1 MSDEKN
7 LNEENNESVNNEEQ
21 TPVETEETTAEQAEE
36 TAETPA
42 ETEETPVE
50 TEVSETAE
58 TEETPAVA
66 EENTDVEVD
75 EAVAAAQAAFENVQ
89 KDEQKKGGKG
99 GLIAIIVAA
108 VIVVA
113 IVVVLAVK
121 FGPSMFNKYNRLGY
135 VDVSGRT
142 VAQVAEE
149 QGMDVDEFLEQFDL
163 PSDMP
168 GNTTESAAY
177 NCIPVSKMAEMYGMD
192 FNTIKEVLKF
202 PDDVDEDT
210 AWGDAIGQVK
220 LGDYVGEDNLAEF
233 KETYGFG
240 DDITADT
247 LWKDVRQTVDE
258 KSRQQRIES
267 EKAEKESDKNK
278 DIDSAESTEAPAET
292 ESADATEAPNA

>member
-21 TPVETEETTAEQAEE
+21 TPTQPQEPTEETVETQAEPVE
-36 TAETPA
+36 TVETPA
-42 ETEETPVE
+42 ETEVT
-50 TEVSETAE
+50 E
-58 TEETPAVA
+58 TEETPVVA
-66 EENTDVEVD
+66 NENTDVEVD
-75 EAVAAAQAAFENVQ
+75 EAVAAAQAAFESVQ
-89 KDEQKKGGKG
+89 KNEQKKGGKG

-113 IVVVLAVK
+113 VVVVLAVK

-149 QGMDVDEFLEQFDL
+149 SGMDIDEFLQQYDL
-163 PSDMP
+163 PADMP

-202 PDDVDEDT
+202 SDDVDEDT
-210 AWGDAIGQVK
+210 TWGDAIGQVT
-220 LGDYVGEDNLAEF
+220 LGNYVGEDNLAEF

-240 DDITADT
+240 DDVTADT

-267 EKAEKESDKNK
+267 EKAEKESDKKK
-278 DIDSAESTEAPAET
+278 DSDSTESTDAPEET
-292 ESADATEAPNA
+292 ESADATEAPQA